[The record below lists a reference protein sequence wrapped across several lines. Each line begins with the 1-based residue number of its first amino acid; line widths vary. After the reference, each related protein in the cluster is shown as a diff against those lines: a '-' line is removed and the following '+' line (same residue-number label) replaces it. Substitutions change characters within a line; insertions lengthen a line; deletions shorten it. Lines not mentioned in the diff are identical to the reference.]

1 MSDLEKYIACF
12 SDSLQVGASD
22 LSNLSYQDIPAWD
35 SLGHMNLMASL
46 EEEFSIELDIDDI
59 IDFSSFERGKLI
71 LERYGVKF

>member
-12 SDSLQVGASD
+12 SVSLQVAADD

-71 LERYGVKF
+71 LERYGVKL